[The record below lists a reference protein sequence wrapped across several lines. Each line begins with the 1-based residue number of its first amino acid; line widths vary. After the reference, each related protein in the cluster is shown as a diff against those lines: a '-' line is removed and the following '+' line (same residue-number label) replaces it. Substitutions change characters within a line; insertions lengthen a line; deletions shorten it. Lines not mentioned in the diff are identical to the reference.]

1 MGESGKAWP
10 GFYVTA
16 EALSMREQANPDA
29 DVPDKSG
36 LDIPAF
42 FL

>member
-10 GFYVTA
+10 GFYATA
-16 EALSMREQANPDA
+16 EPLSMLVQAKPGADA
-29 DVPDKSG
+29 PDKSG
-36 LDIPAF
+36 LDIPSF